1 MTTYRVIDQSGKG
14 IHFIR
19 FKEAKAFALEVSR
32 LTGKG
37 VEIKREPNPFEVQ
50 RIMLSI

>member
-1 MTTYRVIDQSGKG
+1 MTTYRVIDQNGTE
-14 IHFIR
+14 IR
-19 FKEAKAFALEVSR
+19 FLGFKDAEAFAFKVSR

-37 VEIKREPNPFEVQ
+37 VEIKREPNPFKVQ